1 MIIYRGS
8 TAGLKDALRASR
20 RAVMALGD
28 DRLGNQRVCAAI
40 KREFGRAQ
48 TKDLCLRRSNSI
60 A

>member
-1 MIIYRGS
+1 MIVYRGS
-8 TAGLKDALRASR
+8 VAGFKDALRASR

-28 DRLGNQRVCAAI
+28 DKLSNQRVCAAI
-40 KREFGRAQ
+40 KREFSVAQ